1 MKEITELSTKI
12 SFSLD
17 EIDVL
22 GSQKQVAMALQQFHQ
37 VDLLQHEKKE
47 KEVNPCPRIFIAN
60 LSQRELRTNHDP
72 SGSQSK
78 LQVCDVCGA
87 YLSRLDNDRRLA
99 DHFAGKVELPLPG
112 PPEQCS
118 NYRCIW
124 VSRRCERN

>member
-22 GSQKQVAMALQQFHQ
+22 GTQRQVAMALQQFHQ
-37 VDLLQHEKKE
+37 VDLLQHEKKQ
-47 KEVNPCPRIFIAN
+47 KEVISRPGTSKTN
-60 LSQRELRTNHDP
+60 LSQRELRNNHDP

-99 DHFAGKVELPLPG
+99 DHFAGKVDSCPILELDTD
-112 PPEQCS
+112 
-118 NYRCIW
+118 NRCT
-124 VSRRCERN
+124 